1 MTASLIGV
9 TAKGLRARQAEAT
22 RELLVATAR
31 DVFTERGYAA
41 TSIDDIVQRAGVA
54 KGSLYHHFDGKEAIF
69 RAVYESVQAEAV
81 AGVMAAALVAREPW
95 AVVRAGLAAF
105 LDACLQPSFR
115 RIVVLD
121 SISVLQHQAL
131 EGGLEPG
138 ELPMLRTV
146 LTPLVAAELL
156 PGVGTEPLAHVSL
169 GGLYG
174 AALYIARAGQPEAA
188 RLEINAVLDAIV
200 EGLRG
205 TAGAR

>member
-1 MTASLIGV
+1 V
-9 TAKGLRARQAEAT
+9 TAKGLRARQAAAT

-41 TSIDDIVQRAGVA
+41 TSVDDVVQRAGVA
-54 KGSLYHHFDGKEAIF
+54 KGSLYHHFDSKEAIF
-69 RAVYESVQAEAV
+69 RTVYESIQAEV
-81 AGVMAAALVAREPW
+81 VEGVMAAAMQAAEPW
-95 AVVRAGLAAF
+95 AAVRAGLAAF
-105 LDACLQPSFR
+105 LDACLEPSFR

-146 LTPLVAAELL
+146 ITPLVAAELL
-156 PGVGTEPLAHVSL
+156 PGVGTEPLAHVAL

-174 AALYIARAGQPEAA
+174 AALYIARANQPEAA
-188 RLEINAVLDAIV
+188 RREIDAVLDAIV
-200 EGLRG
+200 SGLRDA
-205 TAGAR
+205 TSPRPR